1 MINKI
6 RNDKNSSIKLKKQ
19 LMNITNNKNSLR
31 KRNNKSSD
39 IKIKENKYMSEELST
54 YINLDSSNI
63 RKCKNI
69 NNINMYIN
77 NNKIYKRNHN
87 NDTKYNSFSLIDF
100 KKSDLNKIH
109 KNNIFNRNSINKNNY
124 NNYNNK
130 IKSRT
135 NISKKYSINENF
147 KEQFSDNTN
156 FRKYNN
162 ISLNQKNLENKI
174 ERENMLFENFDNDFE
189 RIYKRKINNKI
200 RNASNKFIKYK
211 NEEIKNNNDGISNEK
226 KIIFRNYSTRKN
238 KFFNT
243 FNHSK
248 IYKRKD
254 EYDITDI
261 LNLLKAKNIND
272 SIEKINKLLVYKNF
286 IHQLKN
292 IYLENNNQKKHDQI
306 KIRDILFFFSPERKN
321 TNKYEELCKAIM
333 LENNI
338 YNFEDFKLFLKK
350 LIIGKISNNNFV
362 KGINKIFDGFNKVQP
377 NRTIYRNLS
386 QKNMRNNFNIK
397 NDDDIDINSI

>member
-19 LMNITNNKNSLR
+19 LMNITNNINSVR
-31 KRNNKSSD
+31 KRNNKSPD
-39 IKIKENKYMSEELST
+39 IRIKENKYISEELST
-54 YINLDSSNI
+54 YKNLESSNI

-100 KKSDLNKIH
+100 KKPNLNKIH
-109 KNNIFNRNSINKNNY
+109 KNNIFNRNSINK

-189 RIYKRKINNKI
+189 RIYKRKINSKI
-200 RNASNKFIKYK
+200 RNASNKYIKYK

-238 KFFNT
+238 KYFNT

-286 IHQLKN
+286 IHQLKD
-292 IYLENNNQKKHDQI
+292 IYLENNNQRKHDQI
-306 KIRDILFFFSPERKN
+306 KIRDILFFFSPERKS

>member
-19 LMNITNNKNSLR
+19 LMNITNNINSVR
-31 KRNNKSSD
+31 KRNNKSPD
-39 IKIKENKYMSEELST
+39 IRKKENKYMSEELST
-54 YINLDSSNI
+54 YKYLDSSNI

-109 KNNIFNRNSINKNNY
+109 KNNIFNRNCINKNI
-124 NNYNNK
+124 YNNK

-200 RNASNKFIKYK
+200 RNASNKYIKYK

-286 IHQLKN
+286 IHQLKD
-292 IYLENNNQKKHDQI
+292 IYLENNNQRKHDQI
-306 KIRDILFFFSPERKN
+306 KIRDILFFFSPEKKN

>member
-6 RNDKNSSIKLKKQ
+6 RNDQNSAIKLKKQ
-19 LMNITNNKNSLR
+19 LMNITNNINSVR
-31 KRNNKSSD
+31 KRNNKSPD
-39 IKIKENKYMSEELST
+39 IRKKENKYMSEELST
-54 YINLDSSNI
+54 YKNLDSSNI

-109 KNNIFNRNSINKNNY
+109 KNNIFNRNCINKNNF
-124 NNYNNK
+124 NNK

-135 NISKKYSINENF
+135 NIPKKYSINENF

-200 RNASNKFIKYK
+200 RNASNKYIKYK
-211 NEEIKNNNDGISNEK
+211 NEEIKNNNDGISKEK
-226 KIIFRNYSTRKN
+226 KIIFRNYSARKN

-333 LENNI
+333 RENNI

-377 NRTIYRNLS
+377 NRTIYKNLS
-386 QKNMRNNFNIK
+386 QKNMRNNFIIK
-397 NDDDIDINSI
+397 NDDDIDINNI

>member
-19 LMNITNNKNSLR
+19 LMNITNNINSVR
-31 KRNNKSSD
+31 KRNNKSPD
-39 IKIKENKYMSEELST
+39 IRIKENKYMSEELST
-54 YINLDSSNI
+54 YKNLDSSNI

-109 KNNIFNRNSINKNNY
+109 KNNIFNRNCINKNI
-124 NNYNNK
+124 YNNK

-156 FRKYNN
+156 FIKYNN

-174 ERENMLFENFDNDFE
+174 ESENMLFENFDNDFE

-200 RNASNKFIKYK
+200 RNASNKYIKYK

-238 KFFNT
+238 KYFNT

-272 SIEKINKLLVYKNF
+272 SIAKINKLLVYKNF
-286 IHQLKN
+286 IHQLKD
-292 IYLENNNQKKHDQI
+292 IYLENNNQRKHDQI
-306 KIRDILFFFSPERKN
+306 KIRDILFFFSPEKKN

-333 LENNI
+333 RENNI

>member
-19 LMNITNNKNSLR
+19 LMNITNNINSVR
-31 KRNNKSSD
+31 KRNNKSPD
-39 IKIKENKYMSEELST
+39 IRIKENKYMSEELST
-54 YINLDSSNI
+54 YKNLDSSNI

-109 KNNIFNRNSINKNNY
+109 KNNIFNRNCINKNI
-124 NNYNNK
+124 YNNK

-200 RNASNKFIKYK
+200 RNASNKYIKYK

-286 IHQLKN
+286 IHQLKD
-292 IYLENNNQKKHDQI
+292 IYLENNNQRKHDQI
-306 KIRDILFFFSPERKN
+306 KIRDILFFFSPERKS

-397 NDDDIDINSI
+397 NDDDIDINNI

>member
-19 LMNITNNKNSLR
+19 LMNITNNINSVR
-31 KRNNKSSD
+31 KRNNKSPD
-39 IKIKENKYMSEELST
+39 IRKKENKYMSEELST
-54 YINLDSSNI
+54 YKYLDSSNI

-109 KNNIFNRNSINKNNY
+109 KNNIFNRNCINKNI
-124 NNYNNK
+124 YNNK

-200 RNASNKFIKYK
+200 RNASNKYIKYK

-238 KFFNT
+238 KYFNT

-254 EYDITDI
+254 EYGITDI

-321 TNKYEELCKAIM
+321 TNKYEELCKAVM
-333 LENNI
+333 RENNI

-350 LIIGKISNNNFV
+350 LIIGKISNNNFL

-386 QKNMRNNFNIK
+386 QKNMRKNFIIK

>member
-19 LMNITNNKNSLR
+19 LMNITNNINSVR
-31 KRNNKSSD
+31 KRNNKSPD
-39 IKIKENKYMSEELST
+39 IRKKENKYMSEELST
-54 YINLDSSNI
+54 YKNLDSSNI

-109 KNNIFNRNSINKNNY
+109 KNNIFNRNCINKNI
-124 NNYNNK
+124 YNNK

-200 RNASNKFIKYK
+200 RNASNKYIKNK

-292 IYLENNNQKKHDQI
+292 IYLENNNQKKHEQI

-333 LENNI
+333 RENNI

-386 QKNMRNNFNIK
+386 QKNMRNNFIIK
-397 NDDDIDINSI
+397 NDDDIDINNI

>member
-19 LMNITNNKNSLR
+19 LMNITNNINSVR
-31 KRNNKSSD
+31 KRNNKSPD
-39 IKIKENKYMSEELST
+39 IRINENKYMSEELST
-54 YINLDSSNI
+54 YKYLDSSNI

-109 KNNIFNRNSINKNNY
+109 KSNIFNRNSINKNI
-124 NNYNNK
+124 YNNK

-156 FRKYNN
+156 FIKYNN

-272 SIEKINKLLVYKNF
+272 SIAKINKLLVYKNF
-286 IHQLKN
+286 IHQLKD
-292 IYLENNNQKKHDQI
+292 IYLENNNQRKHDQI
-306 KIRDILFFFSPERKN
+306 KIRDILFFFSPERKS

>member
-19 LMNITNNKNSLR
+19 LMNITNNINSVR
-31 KRNNKSSD
+31 KRNNKSPD
-39 IKIKENKYMSEELST
+39 IRIKENKYMSEELST
-54 YINLDSSNI
+54 YKNLDSSNI

-109 KNNIFNRNSINKNNY
+109 KNNIFNRNCINKNI
-124 NNYNNK
+124 YNNK

-174 ERENMLFENFDNDFE
+174 ERENMLFENFENDFE
-189 RIYKRKINNKI
+189 KIYKRKINNKI
-200 RNASNKFIKYK
+200 RNASNKYIKYK

-238 KFFNT
+238 KYFNT
-243 FNHSK
+243 FNHSE

-254 EYDITDI
+254 EYNITDI

-292 IYLENNNQKKHDQI
+292 IYLENNNQRKHDQI
-306 KIRDILFFFSPERKN
+306 KIRDILFFFSPERKS

-338 YNFEDFKLFLKK
+338 YNFGDFKLFLKK

>member
-19 LMNITNNKNSLR
+19 LMNITNNINSVR
-31 KRNNKSSD
+31 KRNNKSPD
-39 IKIKENKYMSEELST
+39 IRKKENKYMSEELST
-54 YINLDSSNI
+54 YKNLDSSNI

-109 KNNIFNRNSINKNNY
+109 KNNIFNRNCINKNI
-124 NNYNNK
+124 YNNK

-135 NISKKYSINENF
+135 NISKKCSINENF

-292 IYLENNNQKKHDQI
+292 IYLENNNQKKHEQI
-306 KIRDILFFFSPERKN
+306 KIRDILFFFSPEKKN

-333 LENNI
+333 RENNI

>member
-19 LMNITNNKNSLR
+19 LMNITNNINSVR
-31 KRNNKSSD
+31 KRNNKSPD
-39 IKIKENKYMSEELST
+39 IRIKENKYMSEELST
-54 YINLDSSNI
+54 YKNLDSSNI

-100 KKSDLNKIH
+100 KKPNLNKIH
-109 KNNIFNRNSINKNNY
+109 KNNIFNRNSINK

-156 FRKYNN
+156 FIKYNN

-174 ERENMLFENFDNDFE
+174 ERENMLSENFDNDFE

-200 RNASNKFIKYK
+200 RNASNKYIKYK

-226 KIIFRNYSTRKN
+226 KIIFRNYSARKN

-272 SIEKINKLLVYKNF
+272 SIAKINKLLVYKNF
-286 IHQLKN
+286 IHQLKD
-292 IYLENNNQKKHDQI
+292 IYLENNNQRKHDQI
-306 KIRDILFFFSPERKN
+306 KIRDILFFFSPERKS

-397 NDDDIDINSI
+397 NDDDIDINNI

>member
-1 MINKI
+1 
-6 RNDKNSSIKLKKQ
+6 
-19 LMNITNNKNSLR
+19 MNITNNINSVR
-31 KRNNKSSD
+31 KRNNKSPD
-39 IKIKENKYMSEELST
+39 IRIKENKYISEELST
-54 YINLDSSNI
+54 YKNLESSNI

-100 KKSDLNKIH
+100 KKPNLNKIH
-109 KNNIFNRNSINKNNY
+109 KNNIFNRNSINK

-174 ERENMLFENFDNDFE
+174 ESENMLFENFENDFE
-189 RIYKRKINNKI
+189 RIYKKKINNKI
-200 RNASNKFIKYK
+200 RNAPNKFIKYK

-238 KFFNT
+238 KYFNT

-286 IHQLKN
+286 IHQLKD
-292 IYLENNNQKKHDQI
+292 IYLENNNQRNHDQI
-306 KIRDILFFFSPERKN
+306 KIRDILFFFSPEKKN
-321 TNKYEELCKAIM
+321 TNKYEELCKAVM
-333 LENNI
+333 RENNI

-377 NRTIYRNLS
+377 NRTIYKNLS

>member
-19 LMNITNNKNSLR
+19 LMNITNNINSVR
-31 KRNNKSSD
+31 KRNNKSPD
-39 IKIKENKYMSEELST
+39 IRINENKYMSEELST
-54 YINLDSSNI
+54 YKNLDSSNI

-109 KNNIFNRNSINKNNY
+109 KNNIFNRNSINKNNS
-124 NNYNNK
+124 NNK

-238 KFFNT
+238 KYFNT

-286 IHQLKN
+286 IHQLKD
-292 IYLENNNQKKHDQI
+292 IYLENNNQRKHDQI
-306 KIRDILFFFSPERKN
+306 KIRDILFFFSPERKS

>member
-19 LMNITNNKNSLR
+19 LMNITNNINSVR
-31 KRNNKSSD
+31 KRNNKSPD
-39 IKIKENKYMSEELST
+39 IRIKENKYISEELST
-54 YINLDSSNI
+54 YKNLDSSNI

-109 KNNIFNRNSINKNNY
+109 KNNIFNRNCINKNI
-124 NNYNNK
+124 YNNK

-200 RNASNKFIKYK
+200 RNASNKYIKYK
-211 NEEIKNNNDGISNEK
+211 NEEIKNNNDGISKEK
-226 KIIFRNYSTRKN
+226 KIIFRNYSARKN
-238 KFFNT
+238 KYFNT

-286 IHQLKN
+286 IHQLKD
-292 IYLENNNQKKHDQI
+292 IYLENNNQRKHDQI
-306 KIRDILFFFSPERKN
+306 KIRDILFFFSPERKS
-321 TNKYEELCKAIM
+321 TNKYEDLCKAIM
-333 LENNI
+333 RENNI

>member
-19 LMNITNNKNSLR
+19 LMNITNNINSVR
-31 KRNNKSSD
+31 KRNNKSPD
-39 IKIKENKYMSEELST
+39 IRIKENEYMSEELST
-54 YINLDSSNI
+54 YKNLDSSNI

-109 KNNIFNRNSINKNNY
+109 KNNIFNRNCINKNI
-124 NNYNNK
+124 YNNK

-200 RNASNKFIKYK
+200 RNASNKYIKYK
-211 NEEIKNNNDGISNEK
+211 NEEIKNNNDGINNEK

-254 EYDITDI
+254 EYNITDI

-272 SIEKINKLLVYKNF
+272 SIAKINKLLVYKNF

-292 IYLENNNQKKHDQI
+292 IYLENNNQKKHEQI
-306 KIRDILFFFSPERKN
+306 KIRDILFFFFPERKN

-333 LENNI
+333 RENNI

-397 NDDDIDINSI
+397 NDDDIDINNI

>member
-19 LMNITNNKNSLR
+19 LMNITNNINSVR
-31 KRNNKSSD
+31 KRNNKSPD
-39 IKIKENKYMSEELST
+39 IRIKENKYISEELST
-54 YINLDSSNI
+54 YKNLESSNI

-100 KKSDLNKIH
+100 KKPNLNKIH
-109 KNNIFNRNSINKNNY
+109 KNNIFNRNSINK

-189 RIYKRKINNKI
+189 RIYKRKINNKM
-200 RNASNKFIKYK
+200 RNASNKYIKYK
-211 NEEIKNNNDGISNEK
+211 KEEIKNNNDGNRNEK
-226 KIIFRNYSTRKN
+226 KIIFRNYSARKN
-238 KFFNT
+238 KYFNS
-243 FNHSK
+243 FNRSK
-248 IYKRKD
+248 IFKRKD
-254 EYDITDI
+254 EYDINDI

-272 SIEKINKLLVYKNF
+272 CIEKINKLLVYKNF
-286 IHQLKN
+286 IHQLKD
-292 IYLENNNQKKHDQI
+292 IYLENNNQRNHDQI
-306 KIRDILFFFSPERKN
+306 KIRDILFFFSPERKS
-321 TNKYEELCKAIM
+321 TNKYEDLCKAIM
-333 LENNI
+333 RENNI

-362 KGINKIFDGFNKVQP
+362 KGINKIFDRFNKVQP

>member
-19 LMNITNNKNSLR
+19 LMNITNNINSVR
-31 KRNNKSSD
+31 KRNNKSPD
-39 IKIKENKYMSEELST
+39 IRKKENKYMSEELST
-54 YINLDSSNI
+54 YKNLDSSNI

-109 KNNIFNRNSINKNNY
+109 KNNIFNRNCINKNI
-124 NNYNNK
+124 YNNK

-135 NISKKYSINENF
+135 NISKKCSINENF

-200 RNASNKFIKYK
+200 RNASNKYIKYK

-238 KFFNT
+238 KYFNT

-254 EYDITDI
+254 ENDITDI

-286 IHQLKN
+286 IHQLKD
-292 IYLENNNQKKHDQI
+292 IYLENNNQKKHEQI

-333 LENNI
+333 RENNI

>member
-19 LMNITNNKNSLR
+19 LMNITNNINSVR
-31 KRNNKSSD
+31 KRNNKSPD
-39 IKIKENKYMSEELST
+39 IRKKENKYMSEELST
-54 YINLDSSNI
+54 YKNLDSSNI

-109 KNNIFNRNSINKNNY
+109 KNNIFNRNCINKNI
-124 NNYNNK
+124 YNNK

-200 RNASNKFIKYK
+200 RNASNKYIKYK

-292 IYLENNNQKKHDQI
+292 IYLENNNQKKHEQI

-333 LENNI
+333 RENNI

-397 NDDDIDINSI
+397 NDDDIDINNI

>member
-1 MINKI
+1 MMNKI

-19 LMNITNNKNSLR
+19 LMNITNNINSVR
-31 KRNNKSSD
+31 KRNNKSPD
-39 IKIKENKYMSEELST
+39 IRIKENKYMSEELST
-54 YINLDSSNI
+54 YKNLDSSNI

-109 KNNIFNRNSINKNNY
+109 KSNIFNRNSINKNNY
-124 NNYNNK
+124 NNN

-135 NISKKYSINENF
+135 NIPKKYSINENF

-156 FRKYNN
+156 VRKYNN

-254 EYDITDI
+254 EYNITDI

-321 TNKYEELCKAIM
+321 TNKYEELCKAVM
-333 LENNI
+333 RENNI

-377 NRTIYRNLS
+377 NRTIYKNLS
-386 QKNMRNNFNIK
+386 QKNMRNNFIIK
-397 NDDDIDINSI
+397 NDDDIDINRI

>member
-19 LMNITNNKNSLR
+19 LMNITNNINSVR
-31 KRNNKSSD
+31 KRNNKSPD
-39 IKIKENKYMSEELST
+39 IRIKENKYISEELST
-54 YINLDSSNI
+54 YKNLESSNI

-100 KKSDLNKIH
+100 KKPNLNKIH
-109 KNNIFNRNSINKNNY
+109 KNNIFNRNSINK

-174 ERENMLFENFDNDFE
+174 ERENMFFENFDNDFE
-189 RIYKRKINNKI
+189 RIYKRKINNKM
-200 RNASNKFIKYK
+200 RNASNKYIKYK
-211 NEEIKNNNDGISNEK
+211 KEEIKNNNDGNRNEK
-226 KIIFRNYSTRKN
+226 KIIFRNYSARKN
-238 KFFNT
+238 KYFNS
-243 FNHSK
+243 FNRSK
-248 IYKRKD
+248 IFKRKD
-254 EYDITDI
+254 EYDINDI

-272 SIEKINKLLVYKNF
+272 CIEKINKLLVYKNF
-286 IHQLKN
+286 IHQLKD
-292 IYLENNNQKKHDQI
+292 IYLENNNQRNHDQI
-306 KIRDILFFFSPERKN
+306 KIRDILFFFSPERKS
-321 TNKYEELCKAIM
+321 TNKYEDLCKAIM
-333 LENNI
+333 RENNI

>member
-19 LMNITNNKNSLR
+19 LMNITNNINSVR
-31 KRNNKSSD
+31 KRNNKSPD
-39 IKIKENKYMSEELST
+39 IRINENKYMSEELST
-54 YINLDSSNI
+54 YKNLDSSNI

-109 KNNIFNRNSINKNNY
+109 KSNIFNRNSINKNNY
-124 NNYNNK
+124 N

-200 RNASNKFIKYK
+200 RNASNKYIKYK
-211 NEEIKNNNDGISNEK
+211 NEEIKNNNDGISKEK
-226 KIIFRNYSTRKN
+226 KIIFRNYSARKN

-272 SIEKINKLLVYKNF
+272 SIAKINKLLVYKNF
-286 IHQLKN
+286 IHQLKD
-292 IYLENNNQKKHDQI
+292 IYLENNNQRKHDQI
-306 KIRDILFFFSPERKN
+306 KIRDILFFFSPEKKN

-333 LENNI
+333 RENNI

>member
-19 LMNITNNKNSLR
+19 LMNITNNINSVR
-31 KRNNKSSD
+31 KRNNKSPD
-39 IKIKENKYMSEELST
+39 IRIKENKYMSEELST
-54 YINLDSSNI
+54 YKNLDSSNI

-109 KNNIFNRNSINKNNY
+109 KNNIFNRNCINKNI
-124 NNYNNK
+124 YNNK

-135 NISKKYSINENF
+135 NISKKYSINEYF

-200 RNASNKFIKYK
+200 RNASNKYIKYK

-272 SIEKINKLLVYKNF
+272 SIAKINKLLVYKNF
-286 IHQLKN
+286 IHQLKD
-292 IYLENNNQKKHDQI
+292 IYLENNNQRKHEQI
-306 KIRDILFFFSPERKN
+306 KIRDILFFFSPERKS

-333 LENNI
+333 RENNI

-397 NDDDIDINSI
+397 NDDDIDINNI

>member
-19 LMNITNNKNSLR
+19 LMNITNNINSVR
-31 KRNNKSSD
+31 KRNNKSPD
-39 IKIKENKYMSEELST
+39 IRIKENKYISEELST
-54 YINLDSSNI
+54 YKYLESSNI

-100 KKSDLNKIH
+100 KKPNLNKIH
-109 KNNIFNRNSINKNNY
+109 KNNIFNRNCINKNI
-124 NNYNNK
+124 YNNK

-200 RNASNKFIKYK
+200 RNASNKYIKYK

-226 KIIFRNYSTRKN
+226 KIIFRNYSARKN

-272 SIEKINKLLVYKNF
+272 SIAKINKLLVYKNF

-292 IYLENNNQKKHDQI
+292 IYLENNNQKKHEQI

-333 LENNI
+333 RENNI

>member
-19 LMNITNNKNSLR
+19 LMNITNNINSVR
-31 KRNNKSSD
+31 KRNNKSPD
-39 IKIKENKYMSEELST
+39 IRIKENKYMSEELST
-54 YINLDSSNI
+54 YKNLDSSNI

-109 KNNIFNRNSINKNNY
+109 KNNIFNRNCINKNI
-124 NNYNNK
+124 YNNK

-156 FRKYNN
+156 FIKYNN

-174 ERENMLFENFDNDFE
+174 ESENMLFENFDNDFE

-200 RNASNKFIKYK
+200 RNASNKYIKYK

-254 EYDITDI
+254 ENDITDI

-272 SIEKINKLLVYKNF
+272 SIAKINKLLVYKNF
-286 IHQLKN
+286 IHQLKD
-292 IYLENNNQKKHDQI
+292 IYLENNNQRKHDQI
-306 KIRDILFFFSPERKN
+306 KIRDILFFFSPEKKN

-333 LENNI
+333 RENNI

>member
-19 LMNITNNKNSLR
+19 LMNITNNINSVR
-31 KRNNKSSD
+31 KRNNKSPD
-39 IKIKENKYMSEELST
+39 IRKKENKYMSEELST
-54 YINLDSSNI
+54 YKYLDSSNI

-109 KNNIFNRNSINKNNY
+109 KNNIFNRNCINKNI
-124 NNYNNK
+124 YNNK

-200 RNASNKFIKYK
+200 RNAPNKYIKYK

-238 KFFNT
+238 KYFNT

-272 SIEKINKLLVYKNF
+272 SIAKINKLLVYKNF

-321 TNKYEELCKAIM
+321 TNKYEELCKAVM
-333 LENNI
+333 RENNI

-350 LIIGKISNNNFV
+350 LIIGKISNNNFL

-386 QKNMRNNFNIK
+386 QKNMRNNFIIK

>member
-19 LMNITNNKNSLR
+19 LMNITNNINSVR
-31 KRNNKSSD
+31 KRNNKSPD
-39 IKIKENKYMSEELST
+39 IRKKENKYMSEELST
-54 YINLDSSNI
+54 YKNLDSSNI

-109 KNNIFNRNSINKNNY
+109 KNNIFNRNCINKNI
-124 NNYNNK
+124 YNNK

-200 RNASNKFIKYK
+200 RNASNKYIKYK

-226 KIIFRNYSTRKN
+226 KIIFRNYSARKN
-238 KFFNT
+238 KYFNT

-292 IYLENNNQKKHDQI
+292 IYLENNNQKKHEQI

-333 LENNI
+333 RENNI

-386 QKNMRNNFNIK
+386 QKNMRNYFNIK
-397 NDDDIDINSI
+397 NDDDIDINNI

>member
-19 LMNITNNKNSLR
+19 LMNITNNINSVR
-31 KRNNKSSD
+31 KRNNKSPD
-39 IKIKENKYMSEELST
+39 IRINENKYMSEELST
-54 YINLDSSNI
+54 YKNLDSSNI

-109 KNNIFNRNSINKNNY
+109 KNNIFNRNSINKNNS
-124 NNYNNK
+124 NNK

-200 RNASNKFIKYK
+200 RNASNKYIKYK
-211 NEEIKNNNDGISNEK
+211 NEEIKNNNDGISKEK
-226 KIIFRNYSTRKN
+226 KIIFRNYSARKN

-292 IYLENNNQKKHDQI
+292 IYLENNNQKKHEQI
-306 KIRDILFFFSPERKN
+306 KIRDILFFFSPERKS

>member
-19 LMNITNNKNSLR
+19 LMNITNNINSVR
-31 KRNNKSSD
+31 KRNNKSPD
-39 IKIKENKYMSEELST
+39 IRKKENKYMSEELST
-54 YINLDSSNI
+54 YKYLDSSNI

-100 KKSDLNKIH
+100 KKPNLNKIH
-109 KNNIFNRNSINKNNY
+109 KNNIFNRNCINKNI
-124 NNYNNK
+124 YNNK

-200 RNASNKFIKYK
+200 RNASNKYIKYK

-226 KIIFRNYSTRKN
+226 KIIFRNYSARKN

-243 FNHSK
+243 SNHSK

-286 IHQLKN
+286 IHQLKD
-292 IYLENNNQKKHDQI
+292 IYLENNNQKKHEQI
-306 KIRDILFFFSPERKN
+306 KIRDILFFFSPERKS

-333 LENNI
+333 RENNI

-397 NDDDIDINSI
+397 NDDDIDINNI

>member
-19 LMNITNNKNSLR
+19 LMNITNNINSVR
-31 KRNNKSSD
+31 KRKNKSPD
-39 IKIKENKYMSEELST
+39 IRIKENKNMSEELST
-54 YINLDSSNI
+54 YKYLDSSNI

-100 KKSDLNKIH
+100 KKPNLNKIH
-109 KNNIFNRNSINKNNY
+109 KNNIFNRNSINK

-226 KIIFRNYSTRKN
+226 KIIFRNYSARKN

-254 EYDITDI
+254 EYDITEI

-292 IYLENNNQKKHDQI
+292 IYLENNNQRKHDQI
-306 KIRDILFFFSPERKN
+306 KIRDILFFFSPERKS

>member
-19 LMNITNNKNSLR
+19 LMNITNNINSVR
-31 KRNNKSSD
+31 KRNNKSPD
-39 IKIKENKYMSEELST
+39 IRIKENKYMSEELST
-54 YINLDSSNI
+54 YKNLDSSNI

-109 KNNIFNRNSINKNNY
+109 KNNIFNRNSINK

-200 RNASNKFIKYK
+200 RNASNKYIKYK

-238 KFFNT
+238 KYFNT

-286 IHQLKN
+286 IHQLKD
-292 IYLENNNQKKHDQI
+292 IYLENNNQRKHDQI
-306 KIRDILFFFSPERKN
+306 KIRDILFFFSPERKS

>member
-19 LMNITNNKNSLR
+19 LMNITNNINSVR
-31 KRNNKSSD
+31 KRNNKSPD
-39 IKIKENKYMSEELST
+39 IRIKENKYMSEELST
-54 YINLDSSNI
+54 YKNLDSSNI

-109 KNNIFNRNSINKNNY
+109 KNNIFNRNSINK

-200 RNASNKFIKYK
+200 RNASNKYIKYK

-286 IHQLKN
+286 IHQLKD
-292 IYLENNNQKKHDQI
+292 IYLENNNQRKHDQI
-306 KIRDILFFFSPERKN
+306 KIRDILFFFSPERKS

-397 NDDDIDINSI
+397 NDDDIDINNI

>member
-19 LMNITNNKNSLR
+19 LMNITNNINSVR
-31 KRNNKSSD
+31 KRKNKSPD
-39 IKIKENKYMSEELST
+39 IRIKENKNMSEELST
-54 YINLDSSNI
+54 YKNLDSSNI

-109 KNNIFNRNSINKNNY
+109 KSNIFNRNSINKNNY
-124 NNYNNK
+124 NNN

-135 NISKKYSINENF
+135 NIPKKYSINENF

-200 RNASNKFIKYK
+200 RNASNKYIKNK
-211 NEEIKNNNDGISNEK
+211 SEEIKNNNDGISNEK
-226 KIIFRNYSTRKN
+226 KIIFRNYSARKN
-238 KFFNT
+238 KYFNT

-248 IYKRKD
+248 IYKRKY

-292 IYLENNNQKKHDQI
+292 IYIESNSQKKQDSI
-306 KIRDILFFFSPERKN
+306 KIRDILFFFSPERKR

-333 LENNI
+333 RENNI

-350 LIIGKISNNNFV
+350 LIISKISNNNFV
-362 KGINKIFDGFNKVQP
+362 KEINKIFDGFNKVQP

-386 QKNMRNNFNIK
+386 QKI
-397 NDDDIDINSI
+397 

>member
-19 LMNITNNKNSLR
+19 LMNITNNINSVR
-31 KRNNKSSD
+31 KRNNKSPD
-39 IKIKENKYMSEELST
+39 IRKKENKYMSEELST
-54 YINLDSSNI
+54 YKYLDSSNI

-100 KKSDLNKIH
+100 KKPNLNKIH
-109 KNNIFNRNSINKNNY
+109 KNNIFNRNCINKNI
-124 NNYNNK
+124 YNNK

-226 KIIFRNYSTRKN
+226 KIIFRNYSARKN

-254 EYDITDI
+254 EYNITDI

-286 IHQLKN
+286 IHQLKD
-292 IYLENNNQKKHDQI
+292 IYLENNNQKKHEQI
-306 KIRDILFFFSPERKN
+306 KIRDILFFFSPERKS

-333 LENNI
+333 RENNI

-397 NDDDIDINSI
+397 NDDDIDINNI

>member
-19 LMNITNNKNSLR
+19 LMNITNNINSVR
-31 KRNNKSSD
+31 KRNNKSPD
-39 IKIKENKYMSEELST
+39 IRIKENKYISEELST
-54 YINLDSSNI
+54 YKNLESSNI

-100 KKSDLNKIH
+100 KKPNLNKIH

-124 NNYNNK
+124 NNM

-174 ERENMLFENFDNDFE
+174 ERENMFFENFDNDFE

-200 RNASNKFIKYK
+200 RNASNKYIKYK

-226 KIIFRNYSTRKN
+226 KIIFRNYSARKN

-286 IHQLKN
+286 IHQLKD
-292 IYLENNNQKKHDQI
+292 IYLENNNQRKHDQI
-306 KIRDILFFFSPERKN
+306 KIRDILFFFSPERKS

-386 QKNMRNNFNIK
+386 QKNMRNNFIIK

>member
-19 LMNITNNKNSLR
+19 LMNITNNINSVR
-31 KRNNKSSD
+31 KRNNKSPD
-39 IKIKENKYMSEELST
+39 IRKKKNKYMSEELST
-54 YINLDSSNI
+54 YKNLDSSNI

-100 KKSDLNKIH
+100 KKPNLNKIH
-109 KNNIFNRNSINKNNY
+109 KNNIFNRNSINK

-200 RNASNKFIKYK
+200 RNASNKYIKYK

-226 KIIFRNYSTRKN
+226 KIIFRNYSARNN
-238 KFFNT
+238 KYFNT

-286 IHQLKN
+286 IHQLKD
-292 IYLENNNQKKHDQI
+292 IYLENNNQRNHDQI
-306 KIRDILFFFSPERKN
+306 KIRDILFFFSPERKS
-321 TNKYEELCKAIM
+321 TNKYEDLCKAIM
-333 LENNI
+333 RENNI

-362 KGINKIFDGFNKVQP
+362 KGINKIFDRFNKVQP

>member
-1 MINKI
+1 MINKN

-19 LMNITNNKNSLR
+19 LMNITNNINSVR
-31 KRNNKSSD
+31 KRNNKSPD
-39 IKIKENKYMSEELST
+39 IRINENKYMSEELST
-54 YINLDSSNI
+54 YKYLDSSNI

-109 KNNIFNRNSINKNNY
+109 KSNIFNRNSINKNI
-124 NNYNNK
+124 YNNK

-156 FRKYNN
+156 FIKYNN

-272 SIEKINKLLVYKNF
+272 SIAKINKLLVYKNF
-286 IHQLKN
+286 IHQLKD
-292 IYLENNNQKKHDQI
+292 IYLENNNQRKHDQI
-306 KIRDILFFFSPERKN
+306 KIRDILFFFSPERKS

>member
-19 LMNITNNKNSLR
+19 LMNITNNINSVR
-31 KRNNKSSD
+31 KRNNKSPD
-39 IKIKENKYMSEELST
+39 IRIKENKYMSEELST
-54 YINLDSSNI
+54 YKYLDSSNI

-124 NNYNNK
+124 DNK

-135 NISKKYSINENF
+135 NIPKKYSINENF

-200 RNASNKFIKYK
+200 RNASNKYIKYK

-272 SIEKINKLLVYKNF
+272 SIAKINKLLVYKNF
-286 IHQLKN
+286 IHQLKD
-292 IYLENNNQKKHDQI
+292 IYLENNNQKKHEQI
-306 KIRDILFFFSPERKN
+306 KIRDILFFFSPERKSS
-321 TNKYEELCKAIM
+321 NKYEELCKAIM
-333 LENNI
+333 RENNI

>member
-19 LMNITNNKNSLR
+19 LMNITNNINSVR
-31 KRNNKSSD
+31 KRNNKSPD
-39 IKIKENKYMSEELST
+39 IRKKENKYMSEELST
-54 YINLDSSNI
+54 YKYLDSSNI

-109 KNNIFNRNSINKNNY
+109 KNNIFNRNCINKNI
-124 NNYNNK
+124 YNNK

-147 KEQFSDNTN
+147 KEQFSD

-226 KIIFRNYSTRKN
+226 KIIFRNYSARKN
-238 KFFNT
+238 KYFNT

-254 EYDITDI
+254 EYNITDI

-286 IHQLKN
+286 IHQLKD
-292 IYLENNNQKKHDQI
+292 IYLENNNQRKHDQI
-306 KIRDILFFFSPERKN
+306 KIRDILFFFSPERKS

-362 KGINKIFDGFNKVQP
+362 KGIIKIFDGFNKVQP

>member
-19 LMNITNNKNSLR
+19 LMNITNNINSVR
-31 KRNNKSSD
+31 KRNNKSPD
-39 IKIKENKYMSEELST
+39 IRIKENKYISEELST
-54 YINLDSSNI
+54 YKNLESSNI

-100 KKSDLNKIH
+100 KKPNLNKIH

-124 NNYNNK
+124 NNM

-200 RNASNKFIKYK
+200 RNASNKYIKYK

-226 KIIFRNYSTRKN
+226 KIIFRNYSARKN
-238 KFFNT
+238 KYFNT

-292 IYLENNNQKKHDQI
+292 IYLENNNQKKHEQI

-333 LENNI
+333 RENNI

>member
-6 RNDKNSSIKLKKQ
+6 GNDKNSCIKLKKE
-19 LMNITNNKNSLR
+19 LMNIANNINSVK
-31 KRNNKSSD
+31 KRNIKSPE
-39 IKIKENKYMSEELST
+39 IRTKENKYISEDLST
-54 YINLDSSNI
+54 YKYLDSSHI

-109 KNNIFNRNSINKNNY
+109 KNNIFNRNCINKNI
-124 NNYNNK
+124 YNNK

-200 RNASNKFIKYK
+200 RNASNKYIKYK

-226 KIIFRNYSTRKN
+226 KIIFRNYSARKN

-272 SIEKINKLLVYKNF
+272 SIAKINKLLVYKNF
-286 IHQLKN
+286 IHQLKD
-292 IYLENNNQKKHDQI
+292 IYLENNNQRKHDQI
-306 KIRDILFFFSPERKN
+306 KIRDILFFFSPERKS

-350 LIIGKISNNNFV
+350 LIIGKISNNNF
-362 KGINKIFDGFNKVQP
+362 
-377 NRTIYRNLS
+377 
-386 QKNMRNNFNIK
+386 
-397 NDDDIDINSI
+397 